1 MGPDEGWVMTPF
13 GNIVGPQGLIRSEDF
28 SKTTPSGLALSPLKP
43 RHITGEWDGDGR
55 RILEETIVQMLGETE
70 NMGDGDGEDEDEDD
84 DDDDDGGEKKKG
96 KSKKSDKRKKKRKKA
111 LRGASTKGND
121 VAAATEGSALNTPKG
136 KNLTKQGTKILRQI
150 LGDEH
155 QGPVSRNVV
164 ASISNQDKKVSR
176 LRQAAADA
184 EQKMT
189 RKRQVEHLPP
199 VRRGGGAIYVP
210 SPAIAKRRPTK
221 NNNMD

>member
-1 MGPDEGWVMTPF
+1 
-13 GNIVGPQGLIRSEDF
+13 
-28 SKTTPSGLALSPLKP
+28 
-43 RHITGEWDGDGR
+43 
-55 RILEETIVQMLGETE
+55 LEETIAELLGETK
-70 NMGDGDGEDEDEDD
+70 NGGDGDEEGEEDEEDKEDD
-84 DDDDDGGEKKKG
+84 DEEEDGGGGKKG
-96 KSKKSDKRKKKRKKA
+96 KSGKKKRKKKRKKQA
-111 LRGASTKGND
+111 LRGASTKGLD
-121 VAAATEGSALNTPKG
+121 TAAAAAAEGGGALNTPKG

-189 RKRQVEHLPP
+189 RRRLVEHLPP

-210 SPAIAKRRPTK
+210 SPAIAKRRSTK
-221 NNNMD
+221 NSDVD